1 MIPSQLNMG
10 HWREVFK
17 GSSYYY
23 GLDGLKLTNYPWKVT
38 YELKL
43 GEYAPYSGDDVTDKF
58 KDIIE
63 PGDKAYCDM
72 STISW
77 VPCGFFS
84 SKSKGVAT
92 VIAKVYRWE
101 VDDISTYAARTWSW
115 MGVDWGKETS
125 ITSYQRAHESAS
137 KMEKKIMDSK
147 EIDRAI
153 ELLQAMQQGK
163 TIENSNGAL
172 MDNFMFGTK
181 NCTCTEP
188 SFCRVRK
195 EPKYRPY
202 TPAEAI
208 GLIGLNVMPKSGVGD
223 ILKAMRIDSVTVR
236 DSITTGNITG
246 IVLRPEIQGGREVTV
261 TPDALLK
268 GYTRY
273 GDGAPC
279 GVKLED

>member
-1 MIPSQLNMG
+1 MG
-10 HWREVFK
+10 FSDSFIKELQSANEK
-17 GSSYYY
+17 K
-23 GLDGLKLTNYPWKVT
+23 GLKNILVGKGEEETAIASFDPITNT
-38 YELKL
+38 
-43 GEYAPYSGDDVTDKF
+43 F
-58 KDIIE
+58 IINSSNLDASSLVD
-63 PGDKAYCDM
+63 G
-72 STISW
+72 SI
-77 VPCGFFS
+77 VP
-84 SKSKGVAT
+84 
-92 VIAKVYRWE
+92 
-101 VDDISTYAARTWSW
+101 
-115 MGVDWGKETS
+115 
-125 ITSYQRAHESAS
+125 HESAS